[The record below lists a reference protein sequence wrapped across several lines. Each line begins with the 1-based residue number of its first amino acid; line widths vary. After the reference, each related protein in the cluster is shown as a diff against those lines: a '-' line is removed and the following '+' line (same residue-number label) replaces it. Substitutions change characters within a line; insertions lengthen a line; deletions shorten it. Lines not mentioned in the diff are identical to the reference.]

1 MPSPS
6 IVDILWMALLLIH
19 TAERLAKVL
28 DTHNYNA
35 KTSLP
40 ITCNDNVLGISP
52 AYWAASGRSLG
63 LLPYLIAKQALRGV
77 LNSQSLES
85 MIRMKNQKV
94 DILLV
99 GAGAVSS
106 TLGSMLKQLAPNLSV
121 LMVERLDKPLQ
132 ESSAGWNNA
141 GTGHAAY
148 CELNYTPELED
159 GSIDIRKAFGI
170 NARYEVSLQYWSY
183 LVKLGALP
191 SPEQFINP
199 VPHVSFVWGED
210 NVEFLRKRHQ
220 ALIDHPMFAA
230 MEFSED
236 PKVLHEWM
244 PLLMKGRDPMQKVAA
259 TRVAHG
265 TDVNFA
271 AVSRGMI
278 GHLQKQDNFELLLN
292 TSVTNLQ
299 QENDKRWNVTLKDK
313 MSLSIRNINAGFVF
327 VGAGGAALPLLQKAA
342 IPEAKGYGGFPVSGQ
357 WLVCKNPKI
366 VEQHMAKV
374 YGKASVNSP
383 PMSVPH
389 LDTRLIDGEQA
400 LLFGPF
406 AGFTTKFLKQGS
418 SWDLFKSIKL
428 NNLWSMINVAL
439 RNFGLIRYLIKEV
452 LQDQSARMEALREYF
467 PEAHDT
473 DWAFA
478 TAGQRVQIIKKC
490 SEKGGKLEFGTEV
503 IHAEDGTLAAL
514 LGASPGASILVPIIL
529 EVIEKCFSEQLA
541 SDEWQAKIKEIIPSY
556 GISIVSDQA
565 LFMSIREDT
574 LTTLKLDRLAVMP
587 VLLE

>member
-1 MPSPS
+1 MSF
-6 IVDILWMALLLIH
+6 IENKTVD
-19 TAERLAKVL
+19 V
-28 DTHNYNA
+28 
-35 KTSLP
+35 
-40 ITCNDNVLGISP
+40 
-52 AYWAASGRSLG
+52 
-63 LLPYLIAKQALRGV
+63 
-77 LNSQSLES
+77 
-85 MIRMKNQKV
+85 
-94 DILLV
+94 LLV
-99 GAGAVSS
+99 GAGAMSS
-106 TLGSMLKQLAPNLSV
+106 TLGSMLKQLDPSLSV
-121 LMVERLDKPLQ
+121 TIVERLDKPLQ

-148 CELNYTPELED
+148 CELNYTPELKD
-159 GSIDIRKAFGI
+159 GSIDIHKAFGI
-170 NARYEVSLQYWSY
+170 NARYEVSLQYWSH

-191 SPEQFINP
+191 SPEKFINP

-220 ALIDHPMFAA
+220 ALIDHPMFAP

-236 PKVLHEWM
+236 PEVLREWM
-244 PLLMKGRDPMQKVAA
+244 PLLMEDRDPNQKVAA

-278 GHLQKQDNFELLLN
+278 GHLKTQEHFELLLN
-292 TSVTNLQ
+292 TSVTDLRQ
-299 QENDKRWNVTLKDK
+299 GADKRWTVTLKDETT
-313 MSLSIRNINAGFVF
+313 STQSSINAGFVF
-327 VGAGGAALPLLQKAA
+327 IGAGGATLPLLQKAG

-406 AGFTTKFLKQGS
+406 AGFTTKFLKNGS
-418 SWDLFKSIKL
+418 AWDLFKSIKL
-428 NNLWSMINVAL
+428 DNLWSMINVGM
-439 RNFGLIRYLIKEV
+439 RNFGLIQYLIKEIR
-452 LQDQSARMEALREYF
+452 QNQSSRMEALREYF
-467 PEAHDT
+467 PAAHDT

-490 SEKGGKLEFGTEV
+490 PEKGSKIEFGTEV
-503 IHAEDGTLAAL
+503 IHSADGTLAAL

-529 EVIEKCFSEQLA
+529 EIVEKCFGEQLSTEA
-541 SDEWQAKIKEIIPSY
+541 WQARVREIIPSY
-556 GISIVSDQA
+556 GISIVSHKD
-565 LFMSIREDT
+565 LFLSIREDT
-574 LTTLKLDRLAVMP
+574 VTTLKLDRLADMP
-587 VLLE
+587 VLHPTRDIHEYELSGEIHRVKSTG

>member
-1 MPSPS
+1 MENKK
-6 IVDILWMALLLIH
+6 IDVLLI
-19 TAERLAKVL
+19 
-28 DTHNYNA
+28 
-35 KTSLP
+35 
-40 ITCNDNVLGISP
+40 
-52 AYWAASGRSLG
+52 
-63 LLPYLIAKQALRGV
+63 
-77 LNSQSLES
+77 
-85 MIRMKNQKV
+85 
-94 DILLV
+94 
-99 GAGAVSS
+99 GAGAMSA
-106 TLGSMLKQLAPNLSV
+106 TLGSMLKQLDPGLSV
-121 LMVERLDKPLQ
+121 AMIERLDKPLQ

-148 CELNYTPELED
+148 CELNYTPENDD
-159 GSIDIRKAFGI
+159 GSIDIHKAFGI

-191 SPEQFINP
+191 SPEKFINP
-199 VPHVSFVWGED
+199 VPHISFVWGEE

-220 ALIDHPMFAA
+220 ALITHPMFEP

-236 PKVLHEWM
+236 PEVLREWM
-244 PLLMKGRDPMQKVAA
+244 PLIMEKRDPQQKVAA

-278 GHLQKQDNFELLLN
+278 RHLLTMDDFDLKLN
-292 TSVTNLQ
+292 TTVENLEQ
-299 QENDKRWNVTLKDK
+299 GADKRWTVTYKDK
-313 MSLSIRNINAGFVF
+313 DNHETKTVNAGFVF
-327 VGAGGAALPLLQKAA
+327 IGAGGATLPLLQKSG
-342 IPEAKGYGGFPVSGQ
+342 IPEMKGYAGFPVSGQ

-374 YGKASVNSP
+374 YGKAPVNAP

-418 SWDLFKSIKL
+418 AKDLFTCIKYH
-428 NNLWSMINVAL
+428 NLLPMINVGL
-439 RNFGLIRYLIKEV
+439 KNIDLIRYLISEIRQT
-452 LQDQSARMEALREYF
+452 LHSRMNTLRDYY
-467 PEAHDT
+467 PDAHET

-490 SEKGGKLEFGTEV
+490 PETFSKLEFGTETV
-503 IHAEDGTLAAL
+503 YSADHSLSAL
-514 LGASPGASILVPIIL
+514 LGASPGASILVPVILDII
-529 EVIEKCFSEQLA
+529 ETCFTDRLA
-541 SDEWQAKIKEIIPSY
+541 TPEWQEKIRKIIPSY
-556 GISIVSDQA
+556 GISIVSHED

-574 LTTLKLDRLAVMP
+574 LTTLKLDRLAAMP
-587 VLLE
+587 VLRDDEIDHHHVDHDWSV